1 MYNNNTFDSLKNLTL
16 KNISR
21 SKKEKGSFPWE
32 IKRRSASIGDKFAYI
47 MAKLVAINTLQLY
60 TFLFFELTANK

>member
-1 MYNNNTFDSLKNLTL
+1 MYNNNTCDSLKNLTL

-32 IKRRSASIGDKFAYI
+32 IKIKFEKKI
-47 MAKLVAINTLQLY
+47 LKLIN
-60 TFLFFELTANK
+60 